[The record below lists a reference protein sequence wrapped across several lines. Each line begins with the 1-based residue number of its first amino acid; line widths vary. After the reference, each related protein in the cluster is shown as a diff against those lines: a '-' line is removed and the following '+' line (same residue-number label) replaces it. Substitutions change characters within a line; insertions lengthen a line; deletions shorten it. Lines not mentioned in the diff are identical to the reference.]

1 MTDPAGRDE
10 PWHTLSVKRIVRAG
24 AWTVAFL
31 VVILTGDAAIRFITG
46 APAVFDVNAW
56 AIVKCLVQV
65 FAAACIA
72 DVLSRRW
79 EGTWFADACIAAPVA
94 TFVLWAGLN
103 VVEMDIGTWPLCRAV
118 RRDVPH
124 ASGCALD
131 EATEV
136 TRQRFRLTRSFAS
149 LAHARHRM
157 RRDPVSRPSAV
168 ACRPPGPLLR
178 HKVREPAC
186 NGFAERPEDPGRR
199 CGGGRGDACFRRA
212 SGRERD
218 VGVVTGFV
226 DELART
232 WRAPPISCPR

>member
-103 VVEMDIGTWPLCRAV
+103 VVEMDIGTWPYAV
-118 RRDVPH
+118 LFVATFLTHLAALWTRRRKSRGS
-124 ASGCALD
+124 ASG
-131 EATEV
+131 
-136 TRQRFRLTRSFAS
+136 
-149 LAHARHRM
+149 
-157 RRDPVSRPSAV
+157 
-168 ACRPPGPLLR
+168 
-178 HKVREPAC
+178 
-186 NGFAERPEDPGRR
+186 
-199 CGGGRGDACFRRA
+199 
-212 SGRERD
+212 
-218 VGVVTGFV
+218 
-226 DELART
+226 
-232 WRAPPISCPR
+232 